1 MILPTTPTL
10 RLAAGELLQR
20 HHSKLLSGQMV
31 SVLLLFATSIEC
43 FRVRA
48 DYVFTVTIADHQ
60 QQEFS
65 HGAAENNWQQFGP
78 ISIPAGPPP
87 PPTIRSL
94 HTLPDGL
101 WRYFRDMSFESQ
113 REMDVSDPRNKA
125 IPPAWGNAFPLDAPT
140 GNKNVRSSFGYPIL
154 TFKVVSR
161 EDGYLYCLRRADN
174 VRSVSNKIAQTVSDT
189 WATAVMTQT
198 QRAVLD
204 HPGLVRFLR
213 CFVANRAVFFIHQ
226 YCPGA
231 RTLRE
236 RFFASSNPGPLPE
249 PIVWS
254 CVTQLVA
261 AIRAVHGG
269 NLACRTLQLNHI
281 LCHGEGRI
289 RLRINCL
296 GIVDAL
302 EFEARKQIGEL
313 QIEDMRDLGRLILS
327 LATGIEV
334 TKTSDANTIRR
345 CDVFVAQNC
354 SPELHS
360 LIVSLLLPN
369 KPTPS
374 VFAIT
379 NAIANYAMDELEL
392 QQTTLDRTEAALSAE
407 YDSGRVLR
415 LLLMMGF
422 VNERPELG
430 MNRRWTESGDCYVLK
445 LFRDYGKIF
454 LETEFVL

>member
-1 MILPTTPTL
+1 MGAVEGLPLALSVILCRHQFPNPPSHRPVQLGQGGYFLHLQGELHGNNIRWEVAVILPATPTVVL
-10 RLAAGELLQR
+10 TAGELLQR
-20 HHSKLLSGQMV
+20 HHSKLLFGRTV
-31 SVLLLFATSIEC
+31 SVLVLFETPMEY

-48 DYVFTVTIADHQ
+48 DHVFTVTIADHQ
-60 QQEFS
+60 QLEYP
-65 HGAAENNWQQFGP
+65 HGAADNSWQQFGP

-94 HTLPDGL
+94 HALPDGL

-140 GNKNVRSSFGYPIL
+140 GNKNVRSSFGYPIS

-174 VRSVSNKIAQTVSDT
+174 VRSVSNKIAQTVSDS
-189 WATAVMTQT
+189 WATAVTTQT

-204 HPGLVRFLR
+204 HPGLVRFFR

-236 RFFASSNPGPLPE
+236 RFFASNNPGPLPE
-249 PIVWS
+249 GHVWS

-261 AIRAVHGG
+261 AIRAVHGA

-296 GIVDAL
+296 GMVDAL

-313 QIEDMRDLGRLILS
+313 QTEDMRDLGRLILS

-334 TKTSDANTIRR
+334 TKTSDGNTIRR

-374 VFAIT
+374 VFAIA
-379 NAIANYAMDELEL
+379 NAIANYAMDEL
-392 QQTTLDRTEAALSAE
+392 
-407 YDSGRVLR
+407 
-415 LLLMMGF
+415 
-422 VNERPELG
+422 
-430 MNRRWTESGDCYVLK
+430 
-445 LFRDYGKIF
+445 
-454 LETEFVL
+454 